1 MWQYSRKGMGKLLA
15 LAIAVSLIFG
25 SGVYLQP
32 SPAGAEPVPVVPG
45 TVEVD
50 NVALSNANRN
60 VAISFKTSVS
70 DSVYLDKDL
79 LEGIEIK
86 RTEDAHYNPL
96 SSQGDYEFDEGKL
109 ILRLNNPL
117 SGDTNL
123 IRIANDYLADPS
135 GNPLS
140 LSSANP
146 IVVSAPVL
154 DEFSI
159 VSNVVSDGGRT
170 ITLNLSQPVVLRDSV
185 ELKDYIKWLHRPLAS
200 EDAASLSESGEQII
214 IQLNVPLAWS
224 DTIVVR
230 SPVLQWPNSPD
241 EYTLYS
247 YVNMRQIDPLDD
259 LFLVQDYDRDIY
271 VYGENRAFDGDYI
284 VINNLA
290 DLDAL
295 KAAITVY
302 KDGEVFDGDYEL
314 ISLKGRYFL
323 KLQFAEILPK
333 GDYNLTFAGGSLQNS
348 SGLVQTEVV
357 ATRFGT
363 HVGTWPHYQGA
374 ELSRNSSGQTVV
386 SLYFDQYIGEFLNP
400 KDTVKFDLKVGEN
413 WIRHGLVEH
422 SLGCENCAIAEDN
435 RFVITLG
442 KKLNGTSLKIHV
454 GPHTIQ
460 DGWRGMIISETIET
474 EALAID
480 DEVSPAYRAAGFYNN
495 NHDVI
500 FTFNE
505 PVQAAPNVDLR
516 GAIAYAANDNA
527 WAPLDSAATVSFEGD
542 KLILRFPNAPIE
554 NQYKFSIAAGTL
566 ADLSG
571 NVLEEG
577 ITVTGL
583 KPATLDLAPPRI
595 AEITDHSNLELGK
608 SFIRIAFNETIADH
622 TVVNGVSRL
631 KDYIEVSKDGG
642 STFSGL
648 DANDWVRIGGNYI
661 EFSYRAGVDASY
673 TVKVKANAVKDS
685 FGNVATEDQ
694 TKTVSKWGQTY
705 HYLQGNIY
713 ADADTVLTTF
723 ADNAWG
729 SHVYRVLVKKGNQ
742 ATSVLAE
749 DQYEVVNNTV
759 VIKQGVF
766 SEGESYYIE
775 VYSYGY
781 DNRYTYGN
789 YNAISHHETYYMTNP
804 SVLSSSGGIIAT
816 ANVIAN
822 PHARNNF
829 ATVVFQLMKGDQ
841 PVANTAVYTYVYAG
855 KVSASFNVSNP
866 SDYTVKAF
874 VLDGFSGAVDSVG
887 LNLATVVSEEQYDNL
902 YLNSLR

>member
-1 MWQYSRKGMGKLLA
+1 M
-15 LAIAVSLIFG
+15 
-25 SGVYLQP
+25 
-32 SPAGAEPVPVVPG
+32 
-45 TVEVD
+45 
-50 NVALSNANRN
+50 
-60 VAISFKTSVS
+60 
-70 DSVYLDKDL
+70 
-79 LEGIEIK
+79 
-86 RTEDAHYNPL
+86 
-96 SSQGDYEFDEGKL
+96 
-109 ILRLNNPL
+109 
-117 SGDTNL
+117 
-123 IRIANDYLADPS
+123 
-135 GNPLS
+135 
-140 LSSANP
+140 
-146 IVVSAPVL
+146 
-154 DEFSI
+154 
-159 VSNVVSDGGRT
+159 
-170 ITLNLSQPVVLRDSV
+170 
-185 ELKDYIKWLHRPLAS
+185 RP
-200 EDAASLSESGEQII
+200 
-214 IQLNVPLAWS
+214 
-224 DTIVVR
+224 
-230 SPVLQWPNSPD
+230 
-241 EYTLYS
+241 
-247 YVNMRQIDPLDD
+247 IDPLDD

-302 KDGEVFDGDYEL
+302 KDGEVYGGDYEL
-314 ISLKGRYFL
+314 VSLKGRYFL
-323 KLQFAEILPK
+323 KLHFAELLPK
-333 GDYNLTFAGGSLQNS
+333 GDYNLAFAGSSLQNS

-363 HVGTWPHYQGA
+363 HVGTWPQYQGA
-374 ELSRNSSGQTVV
+374 EVSKNASGQSVV
-386 SLYFDQYIGEFLNP
+386 SLYFDQYIGEFMNP
-400 KDTVKFDLKVGEN
+400 KDTVKYDLKVGEN
-413 WIRHGLVEH
+413 WIRYGINEY
-422 SLGCENCAIAEDN
+422 SLGCENCAVAEDN
-435 RFVITLG
+435 RFVITLD
-442 KKLNGTSLKIHV
+442 KKLNGTSIKIHV
-454 GPHTIQ
+454 GPYTIQ
-460 DGWRGMIISETIET
+460 DAWRGMIITETMET
-474 EALAID
+474 EALAIE
-480 DEVSPAYRAAGFYNN
+480 DEVSPTYRTAGFYNN

-505 PVQAAPNVDLR
+505 PVQAAPNADLHR
-516 GAIAYAANDNA
+516 AITYAANDNA
-527 WAPLDSAATVSFEGD
+527 LAPLDSAVNVSFEGD

-554 NQYKFSIAAGTL
+554 NKYNFSISAGTL

-583 KPATLDLAPPRI
+583 KPAALDLAPPRI
-595 AEITDHSNLELGK
+595 AELTDHSSMELGK
-608 SFIRIAFNETIADH
+608 SFIRIAFNETIVDH
-622 TVVNGVSRL
+622 TVVNGVSHL
-631 KDYIEVSKDGG
+631 KNYIEVSKDGG
-642 STFSGL
+642 STFSAL

-673 TVKVKANAVKDS
+673 TVKVKANAVKDP

-723 ADNAWG
+723 ADSGWG
-729 SHVYRVLVKKGNQ
+729 SHVYRVFIKKGNE
-742 ATSVLAE
+742 AARTLAE
-749 DQYEVVNNTV
+749 DQYEVVNNKV

-766 SEGESYYIE
+766 SEGGSYYIE

-781 DNRYTYGN
+781 DNRYTYVN

-804 SVLSSSGGIIAT
+804 SVLSSAGGIIAT

-822 PHARNNF
+822 PYARSNF

-874 VLDGFSGAVDSVG
+874 VLDGFSGAVDTVG
-887 LNLATVVSEEQYDNL
+887 LNLATVVSEEEYEIL